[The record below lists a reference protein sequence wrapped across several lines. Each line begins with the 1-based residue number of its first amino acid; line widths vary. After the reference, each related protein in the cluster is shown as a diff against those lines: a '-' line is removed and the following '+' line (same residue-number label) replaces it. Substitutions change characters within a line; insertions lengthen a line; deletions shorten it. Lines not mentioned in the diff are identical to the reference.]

1 MTPIRAARRRH
12 RTARGPATTTVH
24 CVAARRRSADV
35 LGVYETLAEAESAA
49 ALLAACGIPDAGIA
63 VVVLP
68 GSDRPRTTRPR
79 VGVRPTVLLRGHPH
93 HVERAHEIL
102 ADAAAQ
108 SHHGFQS
115 AA

>member
-1 MTPIRAARRRH
+1 MRAARRTH

-24 CVAARRRSADV
+24 CVAARRQSADV

-63 VVVLP
+63 VVVP
-68 GSDRPRTTRPR
+68 TGSDHRRAALQRA
-79 VGVRPTVLLRGHPH
+79 GVRPIVLLRGHPH
-93 HVERAHEIL
+93 DVERAHEIL

-108 SHHGFQS
+108 WHQGFQS